1 MIDTQSPTLVD
12 TKAPPA
18 LPLSTTDLL
27 EAPGAVKALQLETA
41 HGNADLLKLLDI
53 LGLAGPFKVISPWEL
68 EDPEGRHLIH
78 AGGYAATPFG
88 EAYPPLI
95 EFLQQFLHSNRQ
107 LGLPQQ
113 SVSEWRAALET
124 NLVAL
129 LTSVAPSHADS
140 RVYFGNS
147 GAEAIETA
155 IKMARAARPEA
166 ATFINFERAYHGKTT
181 GALALTPNDE
191 YQGPFRPLSP
201 DVVTLPYG
209 DLGALQRALTQLG
222 KRACAIVI
230 EPVLGEG
237 GVISPPDG
245 FLAQL
250 GAMAQANG
258 VLVIADEIQTGLGRT
273 GHWFAS
279 VAAGL
284 EPDIVTLAKPLG
296 GGLVPVS
303 ATIARKPVY
312 HALLP
317 GLASKRHS
325 STFSGGTLAMAVGLK
340 SLELLV
346 EHRMDLRAAEAGRYG
361 LERLQKLASQYPN
374 LISGVRGAGML
385 FAISLQPVVGFR
397 VPGVSEE
404 DVQTLAAALM
414 LRELHGAGVH
424 GCYSNNA
431 HRTMRLTPAL
441 NIPQELLV
449 TLFDRVEELV
459 QRTPNSFTMLKRL
472 PLPKMIALGRLAF

>member
-1 MIDTQSPTLVD
+1 MISTLGPSPL
-12 TKAPPA
+12 KI
-18 LPLSTTDLL
+18 STRELL
-27 EAPGAVKALQLETA
+27 DSPSGVKTYELETSF
-41 HGNADLLKLLDI
+41 GNTDLLKLLDH
-53 LGLAGPFKVISPWEL
+53 LGLAGPFTVESPWEL
-68 EDPEGRHLIH
+68 RDPDGTHLIH
-78 AGGYAATPFG
+78 AGGYAAVPFG
-88 EAYPPLI
+88 ESYPPLVEFVQ
-95 EFLQQFLHSNRQ
+95 EFLRANRQ

-113 SVSEWRAALET
+113 SLSEWRAALET
-124 NLVAL
+124 NLVGL
-129 LTSVAPSHADS
+129 LASVAPAHADS
-140 RVYFGNS
+140 KVFFGNS

-155 IKMARAARPEA
+155 IKMARVARPQGS
-166 ATFINFERAYHGKTT
+166 TFINFERAYHGKTT
-181 GALALTPNDE
+181 GALALTPNEE
-191 YQGPFRPLSP
+191 YQGPFRPLAP

-209 DLGALQRALTQLG
+209 DLAALERTLKQLG
-222 KRACAIVI
+222 NKACAIVV

-237 GVISPPDG
+237 GVIEPPPG
-245 FLAQL
+245 FLAGL
-250 GAMAQANG
+250 GKAAAASG

-284 EPDIVTLAKPLG
+284 EPDIITLAKPLG
-296 GGLVPVS
+296 GGLLPVS
-303 ATIARKPVY
+303 ATIARKDVFQ
-312 HALLP
+312 ALLP

-346 EHRMDLRAAEAGRYG
+346 EGRYDQRALEAGRYG
-361 LERLQKLASQYPN
+361 RKRLEAIARANPN
-374 LISGVRGAGML
+374 LIEGVRASGML
-385 FAISLQPVVGFR
+385 FAISLKPVVGFR

-441 NIPQELLV
+441 NMPQELLSEM
-449 TLFDRVEELV
+449 FDRVEALAN
-459 QRTPNSFTMLKRL
+459 RTPSSFAMLRRL
-472 PLPKMIALGRLAF
+472 PMPRMLALARLAF

>member
-1 MIDTQSPTLVD
+1 MIAGSPSVLKV
-12 TKAPPA
+12 
-18 LPLSTTDLL
+18 SSRQLL
-27 EAPGAVKALQLETA
+27 DSPGSVKTYDLETS
-41 HGNADLLKLLDI
+41 HGNTDLLKLLDL
-53 LGLAGPFKVISPWEL
+53 LGLAGPFTVESPWEL
-68 EDPEGRHLIH
+68 RDPEGTHLIH
-78 AGGYAATPFG
+78 AGGYAAVPFG
-88 EAYPPLI
+88 EAYPPLVDFVK
-95 EFLQQFLHSNRQ
+95 EFLGANQQ

-113 SVSEWRAALET
+113 SLSEWRAALEA
-124 NLVAL
+124 NLVSL
-129 LTSVAPSHADS
+129 LASVAPEHADS
-140 RVYFGNS
+140 KVYFGNS

-155 IKMARAARPEA
+155 IKMARAARPRA
-166 ATFINFERAYHGKTT
+166 TTFINFERAYHGKTT
-181 GALALTPNDE
+181 GALALTPNEE
-191 YQGPFRPLSP
+191 YQGPFRPLAP

-209 DLGALQRALTQLG
+209 DLEALKRTLDRLG
-222 KRACAIVI
+222 KQACAIVV

-237 GVISPPDG
+237 GVIEPPPG
-245 FLAQL
+245 FLKAL
-250 GAMAQANG
+250 GELAATNG

-279 VAAGL
+279 VADGL
-284 EPDIVTLAKPLG
+284 VPDIVTLAKPLG
-296 GGLVPVS
+296 GGLLPIS
-303 ATIARKPVY
+303 ATIARKPVF

-346 EHRMDLRAAEAGRYG
+346 EGRYDIRAAEAGRYG
-361 LERLQKLASQYPN
+361 LGRLKTMADKNPD
-374 LISGVRGAGML
+374 LIESVRGAGML
-385 FAISLQPVVGFR
+385 FAISLKPVVGFK

-441 NIPQELLV
+441 NISQELL
-449 TLFDRVEELV
+449 TEMFNRVEALV
-459 QRTPNSFTMLKRL
+459 ERTPSSFAMLRRL
-472 PLPKMIALGRLAF
+472 PMPKMLALARLAF

>member
-1 MIDTQSPTLVD
+1 MIS
-12 TKAPPA
+12 
-18 LPLSTTDLL
+18 PLSPNPLKVSTRQLL
-27 EAPGAVKALQLETA
+27 EDPQSVKAYELETSF
-41 HGNADLLKLLDI
+41 GNTDLLKLLDL
-53 LGLAGPFKVISPWEL
+53 LGLAGPFTVESPWEL
-68 EDPEGRHLIH
+68 RDPAGKHLIH
-78 AGGYAATPFG
+78 AGGYAAVPFG
-88 EAYPPLI
+88 ESYPPLV
-95 EFLQQFLHSNRQ
+95 EFVHELLRTNRQ

-113 SVSEWRAALET
+113 SLSEWRGALEA
-124 NLVAL
+124 NLVSL
-129 LTSVAPSHADS
+129 LASVAPSHAS
-140 RVYFGNS
+140 SKVYFGNS

-155 IKMARAARPEA
+155 IKMARAARPQGT
-166 ATFINFERAYHGKTT
+166 TFINFERAYHGKTM
-181 GALALTPNDE
+181 GALALTPNEE
-191 YQGPFRPLSP
+191 YQGAFRPLAP

-209 DLGALQRALTQLG
+209 DLDALERALKQLG
-222 KRACAIVI
+222 TKACAIVV

-237 GVISPPDG
+237 GVIEPPAG
-245 FLAQL
+245 FLEGL
-250 GAMAQANG
+250 GRVAASAG

-284 EPDIVTLAKPLG
+284 EPDIITLAKPLG
-296 GGLVPVS
+296 GGLVPIG
-303 ATIARKPVY
+303 AAIARKDVFQ
-312 HALLP
+312 ALLP

-346 EHRMDLRAAEAGRYG
+346 EGRYDQRAAEAGRYG
-361 LERLQKLASQYPN
+361 RERLEAMAQANPN
-374 LISGVRGAGML
+374 LIESVRVSGML
-385 FAISLQPVVGFR
+385 FAISLQPVVGFK

-441 NIPQELLV
+441 NMPQELLSRM
-449 TLFDRVEELV
+449 FDRVEALV
-459 QRTPNSFTMLKRL
+459 DRTPSSFAMLRRL
-472 PLPKMIALGRLAF
+472 PMPRMLALARLAF